1 MTIRMIPR
9 TLSLSRNHSFF
20 LFGPRNSGKSTLLKM
35 HFASINQPTL
45 WIDLLDAQTHYEL
58 SQNPRQLPEMWNA
71 DKPPWI
77 IIDEVQKS
85 PILLDTVH
93 KMMEEKDIKFALTG
107 SSARKLKRGN
117 ANLLGGRAI
126 PFYLLPLCYNEI
138 VDSFDLDRSLCL
150 GMLPRLWAS
159 SINEEDMTRFL
170 YAYVDVYL
178 KEEVAAEQLVRKLD
192 PFRRFL
198 AVSAQS
204 NGEIINYSKI
214 ERDAGLGAGQ
224 AQRHFEILEDTLIGR
239 FLPPYHTSIRKQQVQ
254 KSKFYFFDTGVLRA
268 LRMMAGESLH
278 SATYEYGNLFETFI
292 VNDIFKMTYALEK
305 RWNFYYLKTKMGVE
319 IDLIIERPKGAP
331 VLIEFK
337 SSTVVKDEYL
347 RSLKGLADKF
357 PGSSRQLWYRGT
369 ESIEREG
376 IKCVPWQRGI
386 KELFRY

>member
-1 MTIRMIPR
+1 MTIKMIQR
-9 TLSLSRNHSFF
+9 SLSLSQNHSFF

-35 HFASINQPTL
+35 HFASTNRPTL

-58 SQNPRQLPEMWNA
+58 SQNPRQLQEMWNA
-71 DKPPWI
+71 DRPPWI
-77 IIDEVQKS
+77 VIDEVQKS
-85 PILLDTVH
+85 PILLDAVH

-138 VDSFDLDRSLCL
+138 ADSFDLDRSLRL

-159 SINEEDMTRFL
+159 SIDEVDIIRSL

-239 FLPPYHTSIRKQQVQ
+239 SLPPYHTSIRKQQVQ

-268 LRMMAGESLH
+268 LRMMAGEGLH
-278 SATYEYGNLFETFI
+278 CATYEYGNLFETFI
-292 VNDIFKMTYALEK
+292 INDIFKMTYALEK
-305 RWNFYYLKTKMGVE
+305 RWNFYYLKTKTGVE
-319 IDLIIERPKGAP
+319 IDLIIERPKKTP

-337 SSTVVKDEYL
+337 SSTVVKNEYL
-347 RSLKGLADKF
+347 RPLKGLADKF
-357 PGSSRQLWYRGT
+357 PGSLRQLWYRGT

-386 KELFRY
+386 KELFK